1 VHLDAAYAAVSM
13 PGPLARLVGELPL
26 GVVHLSPDGDLTAA
40 NAAASAMLEG
50 SGGSALSAALG
61 RLALRAAEV
70 RLPVSEAV
78 LPSPLGEVRVLLT
91 ATEGEGF
98 LAVLDRDPTRRLRD
112 QAVALRGM
120 LAAAVECD
128 RPEAALQRALEAMGR
143 ACRESELTLWSRSDG
158 DLLTPL
164 LRAGKPAPAGAAGA
178 LAEEEWLARRAVQT
192 ELPVHAPRPAPAAP
206 GLQPLGEQGA
216 ALAIPVRDGEA
227 VIGALLA
234 SGPRLGEGELRL
246 LAGLADAA
254 GSLLGRARARA
265 ALEAAQARAERAKAV
280 AVEREGLATL
290 GHVAACVTHEIA
302 SPLACLGSNLRAAQE
317 NVMELLALARD
328 GGEPARAQEVAAELM
343 EMLADSGT
351 DVSRVATLVQSM
363 RGLSHRRADDK
374 LRFDPRGPV
383 EDAVRIFRGARHFEV
398 RLEGQP
404 DLPYVHGSP
413 ALLCQLLLNLL
424 DNGLYAMGGVGELSV
439 WLGRGPAG
447 AVVLEVED
455 RGQGIPP
462 EVAERVFEPYFTTKP
477 PGQGTGL
484 GLYICKDVVER
495 MGGHIGFRSGPVGTC
510 FRVEMPPAP

>member
-1 VHLDAAYAAVSM
+1 MRVDAAYAAVSM

-26 GVVHLSPDGDLTAA
+26 GVVHLSPDGELVAA
-40 NAAASAMLEG
+40 NAAAGAMLEG
-50 SGGSALSAALG
+50 SGGSMLSAALG
-61 RLALRAAEV
+61 RLAVRAAEV
-70 RLPVSEAV
+70 SPPVTEAV

-91 ATEGEGF
+91 AAEGEGF

-120 LAAAVECD
+120 LAAAVECE
-128 RPEAALQRALEAMGR
+128 RPEAALQRALQAMGR
-143 ACRESELTLWSRSDG
+143 ACRESELTLWSRSD
-158 DLLTPL
+158 DDVLSPM
-164 LRAGKPAPAGAAGA
+164 LRAGRPAPAGGDPASR
-178 LAEEEWLARRAVQT
+178 EDDTLARRAVAT
-192 ELPVHAPRPAPAAP
+192 ELPVHAPRGLAPAG
-206 GLQPLGEQGA
+206 GLQPVGDLGA
-216 ALAIPVRDGEA
+216 TLAIPVRDGEA
-227 VIGALLA
+227 VVGALLA

-265 ALEAAQARAERAKAV
+265 RLEEAEARAERAKAV

-317 NVMELLALARD
+317 SVMELLALARD
-328 GGEPARAQEVAAELM
+328 GGDPAKAQEIAADLM

-363 RGLSHRRADDK
+363 RGLSHRRADDR
-374 LRFDPRGPV
+374 LRFDPRTPI

-398 RLEGQP
+398 RLDVQP

-424 DNGLYAMGGVGELSV
+424 DNGLYAMDGTGELAV

-447 AVVLEVED
+447 AVLLEVED
-455 RGQGIPP
+455 KGQGIPP
-462 EVAERVFEPYFTTKP
+462 EVQGRIFEPYFTTKP

-484 GLYICKDVVER
+484 GLYICRDVVER
-495 MGGHIGFRSGPVGTC
+495 MGGHVGFRTGPTGTC
-510 FRVEMPPAP
+510 FRVEIPPAP